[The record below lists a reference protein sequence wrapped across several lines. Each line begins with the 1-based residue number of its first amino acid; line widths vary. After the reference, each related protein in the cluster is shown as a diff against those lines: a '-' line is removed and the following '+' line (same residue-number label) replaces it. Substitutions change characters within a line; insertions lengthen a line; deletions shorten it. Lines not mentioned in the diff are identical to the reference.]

1 MPFCLRDLFCYV
13 IIMNSRIRI
22 PFIRGVFMKFM
33 DIFYKALGFETDDVK
48 VTKKKVVKNGASY
61 NLKVS
66 ENLPDE
72 IDGVHVYYPETLDD
86 CRDRVEL
93 LKKDTPFILDLRHCG
108 GSEKHKILDYYSG
121 VLDVLGAKQEM
132 VDKNLYI
139 FLPKNFEIEID

>member
-1 MPFCLRDLFCYV
+1 
-13 IIMNSRIRI
+13 
-22 PFIRGVFMKFM
+22 MKFM

-48 VTKKKVVKNGASY
+48 VTKKKVVKNSASY

-66 ENLPDE
+66 EKLPDE
-72 IDGVHVYYPETLDD
+72 IDGVRVYYPESLDD
-86 CRDRVEL
+86 CKDRAEL

-108 GSEKHKILDYYSG
+108 ASEKHKILDYYNG

-132 VDKNLYI
+132 IDKNLYI